1 MDSGE
6 EAPVRGHV
14 VVFAVIGGLVLGMPP
29 HAFPDEKAQVQL
41 QESAQEAERDGKS
54 LGTKAEDVALVVTSG
69 IVSAGQA
76 PLRAGTCGAAVVV
89 AGFAYLLTVFDK
101 EARQGPA
108 GAIRQVCEGPYI
120 TTPRDLRGDRAP
132 SP

>member
-1 MDSGE
+1 
-6 EAPVRGHV
+6 VRGHV

-29 HAFPDEKAQVQL
+29 HAFPDEKPQVQS
-41 QESAQEAERDGKS
+41 QESAEEAERDGKS

-108 GAIRQVCEGPYI
+108 EAIRQVCKGPYI
-120 TTPRDLRGDRAP
+120 TTPRDLRGDRDP